1 MAGWQGR
8 VIQLW
13 KSFEKPEVIFWVK
26 SSLSFFAFHSCSHNS
41 HELVNPLASVKV
53 YLCALKE
60 GKEVNAYNIKY

>member
-26 SSLSFFAFHSCSHNS
+26 SSLSFLHFIHVLIILMS
-41 HELVNPLASVKV
+41 L
-53 YLCALKE
+53 
-60 GKEVNAYNIKY
+60 